1 MDFDRNRLDREFRE
15 MIVPLCEAVAP
26 TGFEEEA
33 EAVVRRYLPE
43 GFALST
49 DRLHN
54 LIAHKPGKG
63 PKVAVV
69 AHLDEI
75 GLIVRTIDS
84 HGFLWFETLAGVQPQ
99 QLFGKHVIVKT
110 ENGHI
115 DGVVNHMKPG
125 RPAPCV
131 QMPTG
136 LDEFFIDIGAASR
149 EEVLEMGVEVGAPVA
164 LKYPTLFM
172 GKDKQVVAGKALD
185 DRACV
190 FQLIA
195 LCRLLADEQDTPDL
209 YAVFSTQEEVGGR
222 GAIVAA
228 QNICPDYVIAL
239 DMSLSTDLPG
249 MAERQMVNAQ
259 RAGVSIKVMP

>member
-172 GKDKQVVAGKALD
+172 GKDKQVVAGKARLHI
-185 DRACV
+185 REM
-190 FQLIA
+190 LLPSGSLYENSA
-195 LCRLLADEQDTPDL
+195 LCLRHPAH
-209 YAVFSTQEEVGGR
+209 
-222 GAIVAA
+222 
-228 QNICPDYVIAL
+228 
-239 DMSLSTDLPG
+239 SLQPG
-249 MAERQMVNAQ
+249 LHRYQTFQ
-259 RAGVSIKVMP
+259 QFPRHRYSHLRR